1 MKESNEMSS
10 LLNESKG
17 PNTRPSTAGGI
28 HDSNGESDPM
38 VKDKKILELSGLEVI
53 PPFLISVLVALPI
66 WIAILLPLTLIYQGV
81 LFLLTTISTALGLKK
96 KSRKGAVD
104 TASVTASANVTTRSG
119 EREHDLIVFGA
130 TGFTG
135 QMAAVYIAK
144 RYGSKFKWAIAGR
157 RMSALQELKSNLCA
171 IDSSLR
177 DLPIVIADTGDI
189 PSLEAMVKRTK
200 VIISTT
206 GAQDISIEISLK
218 LRTRT

>member
-17 PNTRPSTAGGI
+17 PNTRAGTAAGI

-53 PPFLISVLVALPI
+53 PLFLLNVLVALPI

-81 LFLLTTISTALGLKK
+81 LLLLTTISKAVGLKK
-96 KSRKGAVD
+96 KSRKNAVN

-157 RMSALQELKSNLCA
+157 RMSALQELKSKLCA
-171 IDSSLR
+171 IDPTLR

-189 PSLEAMVKRTK
+189 TSLEAMVKRTK

-206 GAQDISIEISLK
+206 GAKVILLK
-218 LRTRT
+218 VTLR